1 MSNQRMNME
10 SHPELNVHEQYT
22 AKILVI
28 DDELS
33 IRKTLT
39 SILQKQH
46 YYVETAENYEVIK
59 DKLFTSKYDA
69 LILDIILPD
78 VNGIEILHI
87 INKAEVNLP
96 VIMLTGAP
104 SLETARESVKFGAF
118 DYLVKPVES
127 NLLLNQLKNA
137 VQKKRLVDSRDELM
151 NQLKKKNEELEVLV
165 EKRTEDLKISEIRS
179 RTVIEAVHD
188 MIIITDN
195 VGIISF
201 SNVMFLDA
209 ISESSGQDLHFSD
222 IIGKQ
227 IDEFID
233 ALKEMKLKSV
243 LDHVSHGSEFDLI
256 ELHFKPKLKIK
267 DNYNASIRGIFNED
281 LELQEIIFIIS
292 PK

>member
-1 MSNQRMNME
+1 MDME
-10 SHPELNVHEQYT
+10 SHPELEVHEQYT

-59 DKLFTSKYDA
+59 DKLLTSNYDA
-69 LILDIILPD
+69 IILDIILPD

-151 NQLKKKNEELEVLV
+151 NQIKKKNEELEILV
-165 EKRTEDLKISEIRS
+165 EKRTEDLKISEIRA

-195 VGIISF
+195 TGIISF

-209 ISESSGQDLHFSD
+209 ISEACGQDLHFSD
-222 IIGKQ
+222 IIGKK
-227 IDEFID
+227 IDEYID
-233 ALKEMKLKSV
+233 SMKHMKLKNV
-243 LDHVSHGSEFDLI
+243 LDHVAHGSEFDLI
-256 ELHFKPKLKIK
+256 EVDFLPNLKITA
-267 DNYNASIRGIFNED
+267 NYTASIRGIFNED